1 MGLLIPVTVKTCPV
15 SSVFCFV
22 FFFALPDELL
32 VSFPRWLQS
41 WINQKQLKD
50 ITLKKKINQSL
61 LRIDVA
67 FKYEMNFLER
77 KKVRQTE
84 SM

>member
-1 MGLLIPVTVKTCPV
+1 MPNCQDL
-15 SSVFCFV
+15 SSVKCF